1 MDMKNDNYCVI
12 MAGGMGSR
20 FWPFSTN
27 KIPKQFLD
35 FFGTGR
41 SLLQMT
47 FDRFK
52 KVIPMEQILIVSNLN
67 YRDFIFEQIP
77 EIRENQV
84 LLEPCRRN
92 TAPCIAYAINRI
104 KAKTKKANI
113 IVTPSDHLILKE
125 DVFVDTINKGI
136 DFVESNNALLT
147 LGIEP
152 NRPETGYGYI
162 QRGQGDD
169 GLYKVKA
176 FTEKPDI
183 ELAKVFLNTGEF
195 YWNSGIFLWNL
206 QAIDAAF
213 NVHLSDVANKFN
225 TGKGM
230 FDTDKEQE
238 FINQMYPTCS
248 NISIDYGILEKADN
262 VFVMT
267 GDFGWSDLGTWGSLY
282 ELSEK
287 DENENATLK
296 CESMFYESKN
306 NIVALP
312 KGKLAVIEDLEGYIV
327 AESDDVLLICK
338 QENEQQIRQYVKD
351 AKIKYEG
358 KYN

>member
-1 MDMKNDNYCVI
+1 MRNDNYCVI
-12 MAGGMGSR
+12 MAGGMGAR

-27 KIPKQFLD
+27 EKPKQFLD

-52 KVIPMEQILIVSNLN
+52 KVVPVENILIVSNLR
-67 YRDFIFEQIP
+67 YKDFILEQIP
-77 EIRENQV
+77 EISENQV

-92 TAPCIAYAINRI
+92 TAPCIAYAVNRI

-113 IVTPSDHLILKE
+113 IVAPSDHLILKE
-125 DVFVDTINKGI
+125 DVFVDIINKGI
-136 DFVESNNALLT
+136 DFIENNNALLT

-152 NRPETGYGYI
+152 SRPETGYGYI
-162 QRGQGDD
+162 QRGKGEDN
-169 GLYKVKA
+169 LYEVKA

-183 ELAKVFLNTGEF
+183 ELAKVFLSTEEF

-206 QAIDAAF
+206 QSIDAAF

-225 TGKGM
+225 EGKGI

-238 FINQMYPTCS
+238 FINEMYPTCR

-262 VFVMT
+262 VFLMT

-287 DENENATLK
+287 DENKNAALK

-306 NIVALP
+306 NIVALS
-312 KGKLAVIEDLEGYIV
+312 KEKLAVIENLEGYIV

-338 QENEQQIRQYVKD
+338 KENEQHIRQYVKD